1 MPLTKPWIRSS
12 PAAAR
17 DLPGCLGVYELGDSE
32 GRVIYVG
39 YAGGRSLFGLRG
51 AIAGHFGP
59 DEPNPVIRECA
70 TAYRYEVN
78 QMYLTR
84 WKELLMRYQ
93 AAHGRL
99 PEGNRAAGEP
109 LPRLGRLAPTGR
121 EG

>member
-1 MPLTKPWIRSS
+1 MPLTKPWRS
-12 PAAAR
+12 PGPTMAR
-17 DLPGCLGVYELGDSE
+17 DLPGNLGVYELGDAAGE
-32 GRVIYVG
+32 VLFIG

-51 AIAGHFGP
+51 AIGGHFAD
-59 DEPNPVIRECA
+59 DEPNPVIRERA

-99 PEGNRAAGEP
+99 PEGNHAPGAE
-109 LPRLGRLAPTGR
+109 LPRLGQLSPI
-121 EG
+121 